1 MSERISESTIRQ
13 SKINAL
19 KTKIRKEVEERT
31 YCMQASMRMLLE
43 QETMNAEE
51 WSYCVNLA
59 FFLTQL
65 TEFINWEG
73 AFQNKEAK
81 YPNEDII
88 IYTISIDEI
97 DIWLQE
103 NFSFVSHLLSVI
115 EHDNGFANI
124 AGYLEDRF
132 LSRGLL
138 NIVERTL
145 YEHKSERQNSHL

>member
-1 MSERISESTIRQ
+1 MYEKISETAIRQ

-19 KTKIRKEVEERT
+19 KTKIRKEIEKYTSSIREN
-31 YCMQASMRMLLE
+31 MKILLE
-43 QETMNAEE
+43 QEIINTEM
-51 WSYCVNLA
+51 WDYCVNVA

-65 TEFINWEG
+65 TEFVDWEG
-73 AFQNKEAK
+73 AIQNKEAEN
-81 YPNEDII
+81 PNEDIVV
-88 IYTISIDEI
+88 YTISIDEI

-103 NFSFVSHLLSVI
+103 NFNFVSHLLSVI

-124 AGYLEDRF
+124 AGYLDDRF

-145 YEHKSERQNSHL
+145 YEQKQPK

>member
-1 MSERISESTIRQ
+1 MHEKISESAIRQ

-31 YCMQASMRMLLE
+31 YRVQASMRVLLE
-43 QETMNAEE
+43 QKTRSAEE
-51 WSYCVNLA
+51 WGYCVNLA

-65 TEFINWEG
+65 TEFISWEG
-73 AFQNKEAK
+73 AFQNKEVE
-81 YPNEDII
+81 YPNEDIV

-103 NFSFVSHLLSVI
+103 NFNFVSHLLSVI

-124 AGYLEDRF
+124 AGYLDDRF

-145 YEHKSERQNSHL
+145 YEQKQQK

>member
-1 MSERISESTIRQ
+1 MYEKISETAIRQ

-19 KTKIRKEVEERT
+19 KTKIRKEIEKYTSSIREN
-31 YCMQASMRMLLE
+31 MKILLK
-43 QETMNAEE
+43 QEIINTEM
-51 WSYCVNLA
+51 WDYCVNVA

-65 TEFINWEG
+65 TEFVDWEG
-73 AFQNKEAK
+73 AFQNKEAEN
-81 YPNEDII
+81 PNEDIVV
-88 IYTISIDEI
+88 YTISIDEI

-103 NFSFVSHLLSVI
+103 NFNFVSHLLSVI

-124 AGYLEDRF
+124 AGYLDDRF

-145 YEHKSERQNSHL
+145 YEQKQPK

>member
-1 MSERISESTIRQ
+1 MHEKISESAIRQ

-31 YCMQASMRMLLE
+31 YRVQASMRVLLE
-43 QETMNAEE
+43 QKTRSAEE
-51 WSYCVNLA
+51 WGYCVNLA

-65 TEFINWEG
+65 TEFISWEG
-73 AFQNKEAK
+73 AFQNKEAE
-81 YPNEDII
+81 YPNEDIV

-103 NFSFVSHLLSVI
+103 NFNFVSHLLSVI

-124 AGYLEDRF
+124 AGYLDDRF

-145 YEHKSERQNSHL
+145 YEQKQPK

>member
-1 MSERISESTIRQ
+1 MLEKISESAIRQ
-13 SKINAL
+13 SKISAL

-31 YCMQASMRMLLE
+31 CCMQASMRMLLE
-43 QETMNAEE
+43 QETMNDEK
-51 WSYCVNLA
+51 WGYCINLA

-73 AFQNKEAK
+73 AFQNKEAE
-81 YPNEDII
+81 YPNEDIV
-88 IYTISIDEI
+88 IYTIPIDEI

-103 NFSFVSHLLSVI
+103 NFSFVSHLLSVV

-124 AGYLEDRF
+124 AGYLDDRF

-145 YEHKSERQNSHL
+145 YEQKQPK

>member
-1 MSERISESTIRQ
+1 MYEKISETAIRQ

-31 YCMQASMRMLLE
+31 YRVQASMRMLLE
-43 QETMNAEE
+43 QETRNAEE
-51 WSYCVNLA
+51 WGYCVNLA

-65 TEFINWEG
+65 TEFISWEG
-73 AFQNKEAK
+73 AFQNKEVE
-81 YPNEDII
+81 YPNEDIVV
-88 IYTISIDEI
+88 YTISIDEI

-103 NFSFVSHLLSVI
+103 NFNFVSHLLSVI

-124 AGYLEDRF
+124 AGYLDDRF

-145 YEHKSERQNSHL
+145 YEQKQPK